1 MPIRADIEELPAVN
15 LTPMIDVVFL
25 LIIFFLVGTKFYEL
39 EREISVQLPE
49 TSDARPLTK
58 PPQEIIINVSRD
70 GQITVDQVVLS
81 AERLVGVL
89 QQARTRYPDQ
99 SVLVRGD
106 RDAKHQMVVTVLG
119 ACVRAGIHRM
129 SVATLEPH

>member
-1 MPIRADIEELPAVN
+1 MPIQSNIEEPPAVN

-39 EREISVQLPE
+39 EREISVRLPE

-58 PPQEIIINVSRD
+58 PPQEVVINVARD
-70 GQITVDQVVLS
+70 GEITVNQEVMSV
-81 AERLVGVL
+81 ATLVEL
-89 QQARTRYPDQ
+89 LRAARARYPDQ
-99 SVLVRGD
+99 AVLVRGD
-106 RDAKHQMVVTVLG
+106 RDSRHQMVVDVLG